1 MKRFSLLSL
10 FIVFV
15 FQSTY
20 AQGPSQQYLDM
31 IGYEELLTLFNDFES
46 DSTVQKKIIFTYR
59 DRAREDGDTLKI
71 ARSYDRLARIFDP
84 KKNIQYAD
92 SLIAY
97 TSNWDHVTY
106 PADGYLLKAFEYSR
120 INDIQRE
127 YQNLLKANEISDI
140 TGNVVQKIYVLDRL
154 ISLKISW
161 GDPDKAFEM
170 QKKRHEILLDDDFL
184 DKIREVSRNSFD
196 ISNFYK
202 QNLVS
207 SYETFIFYN
216 ISVGNHEIANEYL
229 IQHDSLIKS
238 YTSFDKEQILHW
250 HIDAKM
256 EINYF
261 MGNYD
266 ESIDLSDSSLEMN
279 RIQQSPYYEINA
291 NLYKGLSLNR
301 LKGNLE
307 AESFFHIADSIYQM
321 DPYLLP
327 TYSGKLLYNGL
338 VTINQNNPA
347 RALNYYDQLLKIDS
361 TSLANYK
368 ILEPQFIRTFET
380 PQLLKSKEQTIEKL
394 QKKNRNSTYLII
406 LSILVF
412 IVSSI
417 MAWNYYR
424 QKVVYR
430 RRYEKLMKNG
440 LESGDKNLARTR
452 PHKTELS
459 QEIID
464 DILRKLE
471 KFEKNEDYL
480 NANLSLMTLAKKFN
494 TNSSYLSRVLNSSK
508 SVNFSKYLNDLRINY
523 AVRQIKN
530 DAVFRKY
537 TIEAIA
543 MECGYNNSA
552 SFSRSFYK
560 NTGLYP
566 SYFISETIKDL

>member
-1 MKRFSLLSL
+1 M
-10 FIVFV
+10 
-15 FQSTY
+15 
-20 AQGPSQQYLDM
+20 
-31 IGYEELLTLFNDFES
+31 
-46 DSTVQKKIIFTYR
+46 DST
-59 DRAREDGDTLKI
+59 
-71 ARSYDRLARIFDP
+71 LAI
-84 KKNIQYAD
+84 
-92 SLIAY
+92 
-97 TSNWDHVTY
+97 
-106 PADGYLLKAFEYSR
+106 
-120 INDIQRE
+120 
-127 YQNLLKANEISDI
+127 
-140 TGNVVQKIYVLDRL
+140 
-154 ISLKISW
+154 
-161 GDPDKAFEM
+161 
-170 QKKRHEILLDDDFL
+170 
-184 DKIREVSRNSFD
+184 
-196 ISNFYK
+196 
-202 QNLVS
+202 
-207 SYETFIFYN
+207 
-216 ISVGNHEIANEYL
+216 
-229 IQHDSLIKS
+229 
-238 YTSFDKEQILHW
+238 
-250 HIDAKM
+250 
-256 EINYF
+256 
-261 MGNYD
+261 
-266 ESIDLSDSSLEMN
+266 
-279 RIQQSPYYEINA
+279 
-291 NLYKGLSLNR
+291 
-301 LKGNLE
+301 
-307 AESFFHIADSIYQM
+307 
-321 DPYLLP
+321 
-327 TYSGKLLYNGL
+327 
-338 VTINQNNPA
+338 
-347 RALNYYDQLLKIDS
+347 
-361 TSLANYK
+361 ANYK
-368 ILEPQFIRTFET
+368 YSRTINSLRTFET
-380 PQLLKSKEQTIEKL
+380 PQLLKSKEKTIEKL

>member
-1 MKRFSLLSL
+1 
-10 FIVFV
+10 
-15 FQSTY
+15 
-20 AQGPSQQYLDM
+20 M

-46 DSTVQKKIIFTYR
+46 DSTVQKKIILTYR
-59 DRAREDGDTLKI
+59 DRARKDGDTLKI
-71 ARSYDRLARIFDP
+71 ARSYDRLARIFGP
-84 KKNIQYAD
+84 IKNIQYAD

-106 PADGYLLKAFEYSR
+106 PADGYLLKAYEYSR
-120 INDIQRE
+120 IGDIQRE
-127 YQNLLKANEISDI
+127 YHNLLKANEISEI
-140 TGNVVQKIYVLDRL
+140 TGNLVQKIYILDRL

-170 QKKRHEILLDDDFL
+170 QKKRHEMLLNDDFL
-184 DKIREVSRNSFD
+184 DKISEVSRTSFD
-196 ISNFYK
+196 VINFYK
-202 QNLVS
+202 QNLVT

-216 ISVGNHEIANEYL
+216 ISVGNYEVANEYL
-229 IQHDSLIKS
+229 IQHDSLIKT
-238 YTSFDKEQILHW
+238 YTSFDKEQVVHW

-261 MGNYD
+261 MGNYK
-266 ESIDLSDSSLEMN
+266 ESLDLSDSSLEMN

-291 NLYKGLSLNR
+291 NLYKGLSLNK
-301 LKGNLE
+301 LQGNLE
-307 AESFFHIADSIYQM
+307 AESFFHKADSIYQK
-321 DPYLLP
+321 DSDLLP
-327 TYSGKLLYNGL
+327 TYSAKLLYDGL
-338 VTINQNNPA
+338 VKINQNNPA
-347 RALNYYDQLLKIDS
+347 IALSYFDQLLKIDS

-380 PQLLKSKEQTIEKL
+380 PQLLKSKEKTIEKL

-412 IVSSI
+412 VVSSI

-440 LESGDKNLARTR
+440 LEAGDKNLARPR

-543 MECGYNNSA
+543 LECGYNNSA

-566 SYFISETIKDL
+566 SYFISETIRDL